1 MSEKPIHKISS
12 AKPPDRHRTTVSIGF
27 VTGMLSGA
35 TAHKVDFSAVPA
47 ASGIDR
53 TPLADPDGRVP
64 LKNYAMLYNAL
75 VRQLDDE
82 GFALFPVPLR
92 IGTFEFLCRSMV
104 SSQTL
109 AEALDRGSRFLSLVL
124 PDLEVT
130 ISRSTSSAQIEIA
143 ETRPL
148 RPTMDDPCRVFAF
161 EWLLRLLHSLAC
173 WLVGR
178 ELFLGSVQ
186 FPYSRPTHASDYDL
200 IYTPHSIF
208 SGDKLVASMNS
219 NLLDLPIRRDDDALR
234 SFLDGAP
241 GKITMLYRRDREM
254 VHQVRDLLAKSF
266 PEPFTLDDAA
276 RKLNLSSRTLHR
288 RLQEEDSSFRA
299 IKDALRRDMALS
311 LMEKSSQPIA
321 AIAASLGFSEPS
333 TFFRA
338 FQTWTGVAPTEYRN
352 RLARKKK
359 PRARR

>member
-1 MSEKPIHKISS
+1 MSETATSTKPT
-12 AKPPDRHRTTVSIGF
+12 DRHRATVSIGF
-27 VTGMLSGA
+27 VTGMLSGLA
-35 TAHKVDFSAVPA
+35 SHKVDFGDVLA
-47 ASGIDR
+47 ASGID
-53 TPLADPDGRVP
+53 PAILSDPSSRVP
-64 LKNYAMLYNAL
+64 LKNYATLYNAV

-109 AEALDRGSRFLSLVL
+109 AEALDRGSRFLGLVL
-124 PDLEVT
+124 PDLKVT
-130 ISRSTSSAQIEIA
+130 ISRNAGSARIEIE
-143 ETRPL
+143 ETQPL
-148 RPTMDDPCRVFAF
+148 RQRMDDPCRVFAF

-186 FPYSRPTHASDYDL
+186 FPYSRPAHAADYAL
-200 IYTPHSIF
+200 IYTPQSVF
-208 SGDKLVASMNS
+208 GGDRLIASMNS
-219 NLLDLPIRRDDDALR
+219 NLLDLPIRRDDDALE

-266 PEPFTLDDAA
+266 PEPFTLEDAA
-276 RKLNLSSRTLHR
+276 HKLNLSSRTLHR
-288 RLQEEDSSFRA
+288 RLQEEASSFRA

-311 LMEKSSQPIA
+311 LMEKSSQPIS
-321 AIAASLGFSEPS
+321 AIATSLGFSEPS

-338 FQTWTGVAPTEYRN
+338 FQTWTGVAPTEYRH